1 MSPPCTN
8 VTLLGIVGVWV
19 GWLVRG
25 RAPSCRSGPPRWSAA
40 AAGALVSVPAAA
52 LVFTALFTVGGQV
65 PVPLESLAVAM
76 VGVHTLIGVG
86 EAVITA
92 LAVSSIVA
100 VRPDLVY
107 GARRALAQR
116 TTIREEVA
124 A

>member
-1 MSPPCTN
+1 M
-8 VTLLGIVGVWV
+8 GVWV
-19 GWLVRG
+19 GWLAFVGVRAVLPKRPASVVPRGGG
-25 RAPSCRSGPPRWSAA
+25 RRTGL
-40 AAGALVSVPAAA
+40 GACGA

-116 TTIREEVA
+116 TLTIREEVA